1 MLAASSFQRRHRV
14 RRTAGVVLAPT
25 PHTSSRIASQA
36 PDRVVCAKHEEERSL
51 LEEEHRKAHF
61 KVLRLEKEFAK
72 EREDYER
79 RLLEAEAYRRRA
91 ELPFN
96 ESPWA
101 PPRPRRVRGDESRRR
116 PALQTRPSGSG
127 TSNGSSSRSRSRRTR
142 RWNGSAAAARS
153 PNVGMQFR
161 ARS

>member
-14 RRTAGVVLAPT
+14 RRTAGVAVVPT
-25 PHTSSRIASQA
+25 PHASSRIASQA

-91 ELPFN
+91 ELPLMN
-96 ESPWA
+96 RA
-101 PPRPRRVRGDESRRR
+101 VG
-116 PALQTRPSGSG
+116 
-127 TSNGSSSRSRSRRTR
+127 
-142 RWNGSAAAARS
+142 AAAAAAS
-153 PNVGMQFR
+153 PR
-161 ARS
+161 